1 MESLLMECPECNGCG
16 YVTIDLNDTI
26 IPYEQREVDYTC
38 MSCDGKQYVLSTDA
52 VEDRMMCIEDMI
64 QGMQSRIELVAKSVY
79 SAKKVSNERYVNKYL
94 DRLDTLTRGLYRLKA
109 YRKNLLSYASN

>member
-1 MESLLMECPECNGCG
+1 MECPECNGCG

-38 MSCDGKQYVLSTDA
+38 MSCDGKQYVLSPDA

-64 QGMQSRIELVAKSVY
+64 QGMNHEL
-79 SAKKVSNERYVNKYL
+79 N
-94 DRLDTLTRGLYRLKA
+94 
-109 YRKNLLSYASN
+109 